1 MKAELKKRKARAGL
15 LLIASPRFKNLYGPK
30 RGTYGERKEIAV
42 KDIKASMSGFL
53 DLVDPGIVYE
63 REDAQKAMDMFWA
76 QKVDFV
82 YAEFLSWSEDFAWIK
97 FLRDCPSMPIIFC
110 NVAKPRTSFETTLDE
125 DDFVDYLCAGTL
137 VGSLEGSGDVVRTA
151 RKDVTTV
158 MGTREQIT
166 EKVRAFAAAARARA
180 ILRSSNVGLMANM
193 NEAMWSTYIDNYDL
207 YTKIG
212 PEIHYLPYSDYGA
225 QIDALTD
232 EEVKEYAD
240 ELTSKYKMM
249 PDVEYDKFIGC
260 VKATLGIKKLA
271 EKNDIDCYVYNDID
285 QATFRTAGC
294 RAGFYPQWFNENVS
308 VLVPEADIG
317 AGLAT
322 YVLKLISG
330 KNVNFIEPFHI
341 EDDFGTFAGGHAGPN
356 DHNDPAW
363 QENVVI
369 SRDVRFAKT
378 SWKYAGAPFAWY
390 RFSPGLKTVCG
401 IYEQE
406 GKYKMIVFKVES
418 LSEKEAPHAGT
429 KHLLATYS
437 HTIFRPEVPAKE
449 LFEKILRIGA
459 TQHYA
464 IADGDWTAELEAF
477 ASIMGFEFYNIK

>member
-1 MKAELKKRKARAGL
+1 MQAKDKLRKAKAGL

-30 RGTYGERKEIAV
+30 RGTYGQRKDKAV
-42 KDIKASMSGFL
+42 QEIKATMDFL

-63 REDAQKAMDMFWA
+63 REDAEKALNLFFA
-76 QKVDFV
+76 EKVDFV
-82 YAEFLSWSEDFAWIK
+82 YAEFLSWSEDFAWIR
-97 FLRDCPSMPIIFC
+97 FLRDCPQMPILFC
-110 NVAKPRTSFETTLDE
+110 NVAKPRMDFETTLDE

-137 VGSLEGSGDVVRTA
+137 VGSLEGSGSLRRIPRENVS
-151 RKDVTTV
+151 TV
-158 MGTREQIT
+158 MGTRAEIT
-166 EKVRAFAAAARARA
+166 EKVRVFADAARTRS
-180 ILRSSNVGLMANM
+180 ILRHSNVGLMANM

-207 YTKIG
+207 FTKIG

-225 QIDALTD
+225 EIDALTD
-232 EEVKEYAD
+232 EEVKTYAD
-240 ELTSKYKMM
+240 DLTSRYKMM
-249 PDVEYDKFIGC
+249 DDVEYDKFIGC
-260 VKATLGIKKLA
+260 VKATLAIKKLA
-271 EKNDIDCYVYNDID
+271 QKNDIDCYVYNDID

-317 AGLAT
+317 AGLIT
-322 YVLKLISG
+322 YILKLLSR

-341 EDDFGTFAGGHAGPN
+341 EDDFDTFAGGHAGPN

-363 QENVVI
+363 QDNVII

-390 RFSPGLKTVCG
+390 RISPGMKTVAG
-401 IYEQE
+401 LYEE
-406 GKYKMIVFKVES
+406 NGKYKLVTFMAES
-418 LSEKEAPHAGT
+418 LSEKDTPQSEK

-437 HTIFRPEVPAKE
+437 HTIFKPVVPVKL
-449 LFEKILRIGA
+449 LFEQVLKVGV

-464 IADGDWTAELEAF
+464 IVDGDWRPQLEAL
-477 ASIMGFEFYNIK
+477 AGMMGFEYYSI

>member
-1 MKAELKKRKARAGL
+1 MNKALKTRKAKAGL

-30 RGTYGERKEIAV
+30 RGTYGERKDAAV
-42 KDIKASMSGFL
+42 KQIKATMGFM

-63 REDAQKAMDMFWA
+63 REDAQRAMDLFYNE
-76 QKVDFV
+76 KVDFI
-82 YAEFLSWSEDFAWIK
+82 YAEFLSWSEDFAWIR
-97 FLRDCPSMPIIFC
+97 FLRDCPEIPILFC
-110 NVAKPRTSFETTLDE
+110 NVAKPRMTFETTLDE

-137 VGSLEGSGDVVRTA
+137 VGSLEGSGDVARTG
-151 RKDVTTV
+151 RKNVKTI

-166 EKVRAFAAAARARA
+166 EKVKVFAEAARVRS
-180 ILRSSNVGLMANM
+180 ILRQSNVGLMANM

-207 YTKIG
+207 FTKIG

-225 QIDALTD
+225 EIENLTD
-232 EEVKEYAD
+232 AEVKAYAD

-249 PDVEYDKFIGC
+249 DDVEYDKFIGC

-271 EKNDIDCYVYNDID
+271 EKNDVDCYVYNDID

-317 AGLAT
+317 AGLIT
-322 YVLKLISG
+322 YILKLLSG

-341 EDDFGTFAGGHAGPN
+341 EDDYGTFAGGHAGPN
-356 DHNDPAW
+356 DHNDPKW
-363 QENVVI
+363 QDNVII

-390 RFSPGLKTVCG
+390 RFSPGMKTVAG
-401 IYEQE
+401 LYEQD
-406 GKYKMIVFKVES
+406 GKYKLITFMAES
-418 LSEKEAPHAGT
+418 LSEKDTPQSAK

-437 HTIFRPEVPAKE
+437 HTIFRPVVPAKE
-449 LFEKILRIGA
+449 LWEKVLNIGA

-464 IADGDWTAELEAF
+464 IVDGDYRDELRDF
-477 ASIMGFEFYNIK
+477 ASIMGFEFYDIR

>member
-1 MKAELKKRKARAGL
+1 MDKVLKTSKPRAGL

-30 RGTYGERKEIAV
+30 RGTYGERKDEAV
-42 KDIKASMSGFL
+42 KEIKATMEFL

-63 REDAQKAMDMFWA
+63 REDAQKAMDLFYNE
-76 QKVDFV
+76 KVDFV
-82 YAEFLSWSEDFAWIK
+82 YAEFLSWSEDFAWIR
-97 FLRDCPSMPIIFC
+97 FLRDCPEMPVFFA
-110 NVAKPRTSFETTLDE
+110 NVAKPRMTFETTLDD

-137 VGSLEGSGDVVRTA
+137 VGSLEGSGSIRRVP
-151 RKDVTTV
+151 RKGVHTV
-158 MGTREQIT
+158 LGNRDEVT
-166 EKVRAFAAAARARA
+166 EKLKVYAKAAKTRSV
-180 ILRSSNVGLMANM
+180 LRRSNVGLMANM

-207 YTKIG
+207 FTKIG
-212 PEIHYLPYSDYGA
+212 PEIHYLPYSDYGTE
-225 QIDALTD
+225 IDNLGED
-232 EEVKEYAD
+232 EVKAYAD

-260 VKATLGIKKLA
+260 VKATLAIKKMA

-294 RAGFYPQWFNENVS
+294 RAGFYPRWFNENVS

-317 AGLAT
+317 AGLIT
-322 YVLKLISG
+322 YILKLLSG

-356 DHNDPAW
+356 DHNDPKW
-363 QENVVI
+363 QDNVVI

-390 RFSPGLKTVCG
+390 RISPGMKTVAG
-401 IYEQE
+401 LYEE
-406 GKYKMIVFKVES
+406 DGKYKLITFQAES
-418 LSEKEAPHAGT
+418 LSEKDTPQSDK

-437 HTIFRPEVPAKE
+437 HTIFKPVVPVKE
-449 LFEKILRIGA
+449 LFEKILKIGA

-464 IADGDWTAELEAF
+464 IVDGDYTAELEAL
-477 ASIMGFEFYNIK
+477 ADIMGFEFYKI

>member
-1 MKAELKKRKARAGL
+1 MNRELKTRKAKAGL
-15 LLIASPRFKNLYGPK
+15 LLIASPRFKNLSGPK
-30 RGTYGERKEIAV
+30 RGTYGERKLKVVE
-42 KDIKASMSGFL
+42 DIKASMDFM
-53 DLVDPGIVYE
+53 DLVYPGIVYE
-63 REDAQKAMDMFWA
+63 REDAQKAMDMFYA
-76 QKVDFV
+76 EKVDFV

-97 FLRDCPSMPIIFC
+97 FLRDCPPMPIIFC
-110 NVAKPRTSFETTLDE
+110 NVAKPKMTFETTLDE

-137 VGSLEGSGDVVRTA
+137 VGSLEGSGSVARTG
-151 RKDVTTV
+151 RPQMTTV
-158 MGTREQIT
+158 MGTRDQIT
-166 EKVRAFAAAARARA
+166 EKVRTFAAAARARA
-180 ILRSSNVGLMANM
+180 ILRKSNVGLMANM

-212 PEIHYLPYSDYGA
+212 PEIHYLPYSDYG
-225 QIDALTD
+225 IEIENLSD
-232 EEVKEYAD
+232 EEVKAYAD

-249 PDVEYDKFIGC
+249 DDVEYDKFIGC
-260 VKATLGIKKLA
+260 VKATLAIKKLA
-271 EKNDIDCYVYNDID
+271 EKNDVDCFVYNDID

-322 YVLKLISG
+322 YVLKLLTG

-356 DHNDPAW
+356 DHNDPDW
-363 QENVVI
+363 QDNVII

-390 RFSPGLKTVCG
+390 RISPGMKTVAG
-401 IYEQE
+401 IYERD
-406 GKYKMIVFKVES
+406 GKYKLITFMAES
-418 LSEKEAPHAGT
+418 LDASATPQSKL

-437 HTIFRPEVPAKE
+437 HTIFKPEVPVKE
-449 LFEKILRIGA
+449 LFEKVLNIGS
-459 TQHYA
+459 TQHFA
-464 IADGDWTAELEAF
+464 VVDGDCRAELEAF

>member
-1 MKAELKKRKARAGL
+1 MKATDKQRKPKAGL

-30 RGTYGERKEIAV
+30 RGTYGERKDKAV
-42 KDIKASMSGFL
+42 KEIKATLDFL
-53 DLVDPGIVYE
+53 DIVDPGIVYE
-63 REDAQKAMDMFWA
+63 REDAEKALHLFFA
-76 QKVDFV
+76 EQVDFV
-82 YAEFLSWSEDFAWIK
+82 YAEFLSWSEDFAWIR
-97 FLRDCPSMPIIFC
+97 FLRDCPEMPILFC
-110 NVAKPRTSFETTLDE
+110 NVAKPRMTFETTLDE

-137 VGSLEGSGDVVRTA
+137 VGSLEGSGSLKRMPRKNVR
-151 RKDVTTV
+151 TV
-158 MGTREQIT
+158 MGTREEIT
-166 EKVRAFAAAARARA
+166 EKVRVYADAARTRA
-180 ILRSSNVGLMANM
+180 ILRHSNVGLMANM

-207 YTKIG
+207 FTKIG

-225 QIDALTD
+225 EIEALTD
-232 EEVKEYAD
+232 DNVQAYAD
-240 ELTSKYKMM
+240 ELTSRYKMM

-260 VKATLGIKKLA
+260 VKATLAIRELA
-271 EKNDIDCYVYNDID
+271 RKNDIDCYVYNDID

-317 AGLAT
+317 AGLIT
-322 YVLKLISG
+322 YILKLLSG

-363 QENVVI
+363 QDNVVI
-369 SRDVRFAKT
+369 ARDVRFAKT

-390 RFSPGLKTVCG
+390 RISPGMKTVAG
-401 IYEQE
+401 LYEQD
-406 GKYKMIVFKVES
+406 GRYKLVTFLAES
-418 LSEKEAPHAGT
+418 LDAKDTPQSHT

-437 HTIFRPEVPAKE
+437 HTIFRPEVPVKQ
-449 LFEKILRIGA
+449 LFEQVLRVGV

-464 IADGDWTAELEAF
+464 IVDGDYRPQLEAL
-477 ASIMGFEFYNIK
+477 AEMMGFDFYNLK

>member
-1 MKAELKKRKARAGL
+1 MNKELKTRKAKAGL
-15 LLIASPRFKNLYGPK
+15 LLIASPRFKNLNGPK
-30 RGTYGERKEIAV
+30 RGTYGERKDKAV
-42 KDIKASMSGFL
+42 KEIKVTMDFL

-63 REDAQKAMDMFWA
+63 REDAQRAMDLFYNE
-76 QKVDFV
+76 KVDFI
-82 YAEFLSWSEDFAWIK
+82 YAEFLSWSEDFAWIR
-97 FLRDCPSMPIIFC
+97 FLRDCPEIPIIFC
-110 NVAKPRTSFETTLDE
+110 NVAKDRMSFETTLDE

-137 VGSLEGSGDVVRTA
+137 VGSLEGSGSVVRTE
-151 RKDVTTV
+151 RKNVKTIL
-158 MGTREQIT
+158 GSREQVT
-166 EKVRAFAAAARARA
+166 AQLKTFADAARVRS
-180 ILRSSNVGLMANM
+180 ILRHSNVGLMANM

-207 YTKIG
+207 FTKIG
-212 PEIHYLPYSDYGA
+212 PEIHYLPYSDYGTE
-225 QIDALTD
+225 IENLSD
-232 EEVKEYAD
+232 EEVKAYAD

-249 PDVEYDKFIGC
+249 DDVEYDKFIGC

-271 EKNDIDCYVYNDID
+271 QKNDIDCYVYNDID

-317 AGLAT
+317 AGLIT
-322 YVLKLISG
+322 YILKLLSG

-363 QENVVI
+363 QDNVII

-390 RFSPGLKTVCG
+390 RFSPGMKTVAG
-401 IYEQE
+401 LYEE
-406 GKYKMIVFKVES
+406 NGKYKLITFMAES
-418 LSEKEAPHAGT
+418 LDVKSTPQSQK

-437 HTIFRPEVPAKE
+437 HTIFKPVVPVKE
-449 LFEKILRIGA
+449 LFEKILCIGA

-464 IADGDWTAELEAF
+464 IVDGDWRGQLKAF
-477 ASIMGFEFYNIK
+477 AEIMGFEYYGL